1 MGHAAIRDLVNR
13 IKLNAQNYRKSE
25 SEKEKDEL
33 YNLISI
39 DLDYLAQ
46 IRNFFEGWDI
56 VIPGDEVWDA
66 LKASGIINQ
75 DFRK

>member
-25 SEKEKDEL
+25 SEKEKGEL
-33 YNLISI
+33 YNLIST

-46 IRNFFEGWDI
+46 IRDFFEGWDI
-56 VIPGDEVWDA
+56 VIPGDEVWKA
-66 LKASGIINQ
+66 LKASGIT
-75 DFRK
+75 DWSEY